1 VTVLSYHTIEEL
13 CLTTRPMISPFS
25 GPEKFD
31 WFSKQMSYGISHC
44 GYDIR
49 LSKDMKAVRLGP
61 EEMTSEY
68 MLDPHTK
75 LDRDSFISY
84 QKEKGVKNPIP
95 YSYLPEF
102 LKMKRWSVPFMLAHT
117 LEQFDM
123 PKDVMGVVH
132 DKSTLARLGVA
143 VQNTIIEPG
152 WRGFLTL
159 EITTHDDCGV
169 DLLPGMPIAQVIF
182 HRMDREVEGYAGKYQ
197 DQPNEPVEAM

>member
-1 VTVLSYHTIEEL
+1 MTVLSYHTIEEL

-49 LSKDMKAVRLGP
+49 LSKDMKAVKLGP
-61 EEMTSEY
+61 EE
-68 MLDPHTK
+68 
-75 LDRDSFISY
+75 
-84 QKEKGVKNPIP
+84 
-95 YSYLPEF
+95 
-102 LKMKRWSVPFMLAHT
+102 WSVPFMLAHT